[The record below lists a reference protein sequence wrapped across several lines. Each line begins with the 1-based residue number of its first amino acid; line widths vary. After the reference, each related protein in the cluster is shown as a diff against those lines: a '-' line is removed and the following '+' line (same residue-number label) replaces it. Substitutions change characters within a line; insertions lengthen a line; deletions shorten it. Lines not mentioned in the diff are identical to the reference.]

1 LSQRARATI
10 TVRIDKDILNELQEL
25 SRSTGHSLNSTINHL
40 LSGETH
46 WHLHATSAGFLYFPR
61 MLVSDLASKLTDQ
74 EIVEAAN
81 RFVSEE
87 LKEAILMIRKDFN
100 FKETLG
106 MFGMWMELSDIAYR
120 HEQIADNHILILGLR
135 MGKKASL
142 LLAEVMTLIF
152 RRLGVKSVN
161 YEITAN
167 AVILRVEAR

>member
-1 LSQRARATI
+1 
-10 TVRIDKDILNELQEL
+10 
-25 SRSTGHSLNSTINHL
+25 
-40 LSGETH
+40 
-46 WHLHATSAGFLYFPR
+46 

-74 EIVEAAN
+74 EIVETAN
-81 RFVSEE
+81 KYVSEE

-106 MFGMWMELSDIAYR
+106 MFGTWMELSDIAYR

-135 MGKKASL
+135 MGKKTSL
-142 LLAEVMTLIF
+142 LLAEIMTLIF